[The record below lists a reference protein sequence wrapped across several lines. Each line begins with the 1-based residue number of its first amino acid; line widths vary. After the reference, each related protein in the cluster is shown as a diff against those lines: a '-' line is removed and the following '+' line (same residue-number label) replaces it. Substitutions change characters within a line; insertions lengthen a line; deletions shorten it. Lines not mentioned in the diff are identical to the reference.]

1 MKIRYFVFIEFSDP
15 KVRQFLDELRE
26 ALNGKILTDSPHIT
40 VRGPYST
47 RPDTTL
53 LEQWKEDLTGQGVML
68 VDTGVFKTP
77 KGYAVFLHA
86 KSKIFDDIWWK
97 PDYKGPKSS
106 RKPHVTIFET
116 RSAYSAEL
124 VKNFLAAEDI
134 SVFTLGV
141 DLTVYTSRQHELL
154 GYNFESVNQAYST
167 SPPERIVFREGIIDR
182 ARKLHA
188 HIAQHEQSAPFQ
200 PNLF

>member
-1 MKIRYFVFIEFSDP
+1 MKIRHFVFIEFSDP
-15 KVRQFLDELRE
+15 KVRKFLDELRE
-26 ALNGKILTDSPHIT
+26 ALNGKNPTDAPHIT

-53 LEQWKEDLTGQGVML
+53 IEQWKGDLVGQGVML
-68 VDTGVFKTP
+68 IDSGIFKTP

-86 KSKIFDDIWWK
+86 KSKIFNDIWWK

-116 RSAYSAEL
+116 TSLYSAEL
-124 VKNFLAAEDI
+124 VKNFLTTEDI
-134 SVFTLGV
+134 SIFTLGIE
-141 DLTVYTSRQHELL
+141 LTIYTSKQHELRDHT
-154 GYNFESVNQAYST
+154 FDSVNQIYSA

-188 HIAQHEQSAPFQ
+188 HIAQHDQLVPFQ